1 MKFRDGV
8 ERDPEDYGYLIL
20 RQKDLDA
27 ISKKRKE
34 IPDYK
39 KSLEHEKDFTQ
50 TPPVFMYKIKL
61 KDLDVGEGFNDA
73 SINYVCMRIE

>member
-8 ERDPEDYGYLIL
+8 ERDPEDYGCLIL
-20 RQKDLDA
+20 KQKDLNI
-27 ISKKRKE
+27 ISKKRE
-34 IPDYK
+34 ENPDYK
-39 KSLEHEKDFTQ
+39 MSLEHVKDFTQ

-61 KDLDVGEGFNDA
+61 KDLEIGEGFHDA